1 MFTRVM
7 RIINEAL
14 AIFDEEGTN
23 TEISANKIYSYLSV
37 GEMLLRSADRKK
49 DESLPEELGLLL

>member
-1 MFTRVM
+1 M

-23 TEISANKIYSYLSV
+23 TQRSANKIYLSV
-37 GEMLLRSADRKK
+37 GKMLFRSADRKK
-49 DESLPEELGLLL
+49 NESLPEVLGLLL